1 MLRELI
7 HLARHAPKTLALK
20 RRLDRVELYD
30 TVMRDADDA
39 GFRERRAWLV
49 SDVRGDVLE
58 IGCGTGFMFEHYLP
72 SHARVRAIDVDD
84 DFLALARSRATQHPH
99 VSVSKSDA
107 QALPFPDASFDAV
120 VACLVFCSIPSAIAR
135 AHGARAL
142 SEAKR
147 VLRPGGE
154 LRLIEHVASS
164 HPIKRALMHAAD
176 PIWLHLNEQGCH
188 MNRSTT
194 STVESVFGNVTVADQ
209 FQIYSTTLPAFPMV
223 SLVAHKG

>member
-20 RRLDRVELYD
+20 RRLSHVELYD

-39 GFRERRAWLV
+39 GFLARRAWLA
-49 SDVRGDVLE
+49 SGVRGDVLE
-58 IGCGTGFMFEHYLP
+58 IGCGTGFMFEHFFTD
-72 SHARVRAIDVDD
+72 ARVQAIDIDD
-84 DFLALARSRATQHPH
+84 DFLAVARSRATQHSH
-99 VSVSKSDA
+99 VAVSKGDA
-107 QALPFPDASFDAV
+107 QALPFADASFDVA
-120 VACLVFCSIPSAIAR
+120 VACLVFCSIPSA
-135 AHGARAL
+135 ARAL

-176 PIWLHLNEQGCH
+176 PVWLHLNEQGCH
-188 MNRSTT
+188 MNRSTVAD
-194 STVESVFGNVTVADQ
+194 VESVFGNVTVADR
-209 FQIYSTTLPAFPMV
+209 FQIFSSTLPAFPMV
-223 SLVAHKG
+223 SLRTFKG

>member
-20 RRLDRVELYD
+20 RGLSHVELYD

-39 GFRERRAWLV
+39 GFRARRAWLA

-58 IGCGTGFMFEHYLP
+58 IGCGTGFMFEHF
-72 SHARVRAIDVDD
+72 STDARVRAIDVDD
-84 DFLALARSRATQHPH
+84 DFLAVARSRATQHPH
-99 VSVSKSDA
+99 VVVSKGDA
-107 QALPFPDASFDAV
+107 QALPFADASFDVA
-120 VACLVFCSIPSAIAR
+120 VACLVFCSIPSA
-135 AHGARAL
+135 ARAL

-188 MNRSTT
+188 MNRSTVAT
-194 STVESVFGNVTVADQ
+194 ARSVFGNVTVADR
-209 FQIYSTTLPAFPMV
+209 FQIYSSTLPAFPMV
-223 SLVAHKG
+223 AVRAFKR